1 MWSSAHSGV
10 ASGDPSIGVG
20 RSLASVRWS
29 LIAAAVLLLGAL
41 AAGWLVHRRRLAARR
56 RRAPGV
62 GLRHP
67 VVLVHGICGFDEIS
81 LFGWK
86 RRYFA
91 GIGQHLERLGVTV
104 YHARVPA
111 FGSVPERAA
120 QLVQFVR
127 SLPAERVSVI
137 AHSMG
142 GLDARYAI
150 AKLGGADRIASLV
163 TIGTPHH
170 GTPLADLGQVQ
181 PALIAR
187 GLIKRLGLPSDS
199 LDWLTPAR
207 MASFNAEIADD
218 PRVVYASVVCRA
230 GGAAPWTRNPLL
242 RVSHAYLKRRAGT
255 NDGVVPASS
264 QMWGRRLCEIQAHH
278 WAQIGWFTVD
288 DARPLYAMIVEHLA
302 GQGL

>member
-1 MWSSAHSGV
+1 MAE
-10 ASGDPSIGVG
+10 
-20 RSLASVRWS
+20 RWIW
-29 LIAAAVLLLGAL
+29 IAAAVLVLV
-41 AAGWLVHRRRLAARR
+41 AATAAWAFRRRRLEARR
-56 RRAPGV
+56 RRAPKPP
-62 GLRHP
+62 LRYP

-86 RRYFA
+86 RKYFM

-104 YHARVPA
+104 HHARLAP

-120 QLVQFVR
+120 QLVGFVR
-127 SLPAERVSVI
+127 GLAAERVSII

-163 TIGTPHH
+163 TVGTPHH
-170 GTPLADLGQVQ
+170 GTPLADLGLVEV
-181 PALIAR
+181 ARIAR

-207 MASFNAEIADD
+207 MASFNAEIVDD
-218 PRVVYASVVCRA
+218 ARVIYASVVCRA
-230 GGAAPWTRNPLL
+230 GAGPWTRNPLL
-242 RVSHAYLKRRAGT
+242 RASHAYLKRRAGT

-264 QMWGRRLCEIQAHH
+264 QVWGRPLCEIQAHH
-278 WAQIGWFTVD
+278 WAQIGWFTAY
-288 DARPLYAMIVEHLA
+288 DARPLYSTIIDHLA
-302 GQGL
+302 AQSL